1 MPSQA
6 LLAFDNALGEVRDLG
21 RVARPSLSER
31 TGSLRIAR
39 AVGRAQVVLL
49 SSHFERYFYAVNEE
63 AVDFVNSKDISPAV
77 LSSRLK
83 LLHSRYPIDEIAAMD
98 WERREE
104 RLLSFISEDG
114 WLWSSSGGGSLL
126 HGRLLTLLTWLR
138 APKPDELRRYYRY
151 WNIEDIFK
159 RITRSPTERGKLIL
173 GVQELV
179 DIRNNIA
186 HGDFT
191 AQPTQADIQRYIRSA
206 RTFCL
211 RSDRQLAQALGR
223 LTANSPPW

>member
-6 LLAFDNALGEVRDLG
+6 LLAFDNALEEIRDLG

-31 TGSLRIAR
+31 TQSLRIAR
-39 AVGRAQVVLL
+39 ALGRAQVVLL

-63 AVDFVNSKDISPAV
+63 AVDFVNAKSISAAV

-83 LLHSRYPIDEIAAMD
+83 LLHSRYPIDEIAAMN

-104 RLLSFISEDG
+104 RLFSFFSEDG
-114 WLWSSSGGGSLL
+114 WLWSSGANGSLL
-126 HGRLLTLLTWLR
+126 HSRLLTWLR
-138 APKPDELRRYYRY
+138 APKPDDLRRYYRY
-151 WNIEDIFK
+151 WDIEDIFK
-159 RITRSPTERGKLIL
+159 RITRSVTERGKLIL

-191 AQPTQADIQRYIRSA
+191 AQPTQTDIQRYIRSA
-206 RTFCL
+206 RMFCL
-211 RSDRQLAQALGR
+211 RSDRQLARALGK
-223 LTANSPPW
+223 LTANAPPW

>member
-6 LLAFDNALGEVRDLG
+6 LLAFDNALDEVRDLG

-31 TGSLRIAR
+31 AESLRVAR

-49 SSHFERYFYAVNEE
+49 SSHFERYLYAVNEE
-63 AVDFVNSKDISPAV
+63 AVEFVNGKGISAAL

-98 WERREE
+98 WERRNE
-104 RLLSFISEDG
+104 RLLSFIAEDG
-114 WLWSSSGGGSLL
+114 WLWTSSGRGSLL
-126 HGRLLTLLTWLR
+126 HNRLLTWLR

-151 WNIEDIFK
+151 WNIEDIFR

-186 HGDFT
+186 HGDFA
-191 AQPTQADIQRYIRSA
+191 AQPTQADIQRYLRSA
-206 RTFCL
+206 RMFCL
-211 RSDRQLAQALGR
+211 RSDRQLARVLGK
-223 LTANSPPW
+223 LVAGAPPW